1 MATAI
6 DNLGRKIDSSNM
18 TLGEIKALIGTMM
31 KSKVGAARPVESRK
45 EAGEQDGN
53 LSKIRELLEEY
64 TKDFAKDAE
73 EQKSLLSSVVSNLK
87 SLLSQREEKKAN
99 KEENP
104 NNKEKV
110 SKEEITIAK
119 ATEGMHRAFTKKG
132 SGYTHDIYVE
142 AAIKNLLNAIQSNS
156 KTETV
161 MGAMPQAKQEKGLSE
176 QSSTSDLQTILEKH
190 VKEMAAVD
198 KGYLESIVD
207 RLGEILSSK
216 KEAPQKSKSA
226 KVISTREEKTIAKS
240 TDRFA
245 EEFHKTI
252 GTKGSG
258 WVHDPY
264 CEKVLNQILATLTIS
279 SKRKLAA
286 DKAGEAG
293 NQRIA
298 ILLADPKGSGGK
310 GGGGGKSGAASPA
323 SPRPSEP
330 KQEATEFG
338 PTDAELRRLW
348 FMQTIV
354 NKVYSFSNKLQ
365 DNFLGFNGLNTIIK
379 GISDEERKFTQEVRA
394 TAYEVAGVTKE
405 SRGLQKIYEQI
416 GTSSVE
422 TGMDR
427 SQTQKFYLKAL
438 KIGIKDSKTAL
449 AVTKAQLNTERQIG
463 VEAGTLNE
471 TFLSMA
477 KAGRMNNDQIAQMGR
492 GMRDVARNT
501 GMTGDALAD
510 AIKNSAQFT
519 TNLRKAANL
528 TASSVEN
535 IVEISVNA
543 KKLGIENEMQPLLS
557 AMTSTNDLFFKTSDK
572 TRAMLLQAANSV
584 GRMKDLKNGTILN
597 SKEGIKDMAKG
608 FDNILKKFGVE
619 SLNAVDNLSDEAKTK
634 LNIQLSQT
642 YGIEL
647 GDMRSVIETMQES
660 GKGMADRLAAINK
673 QKLMNLTI
681 EEKAALQE
689 KERAMKAG
697 KSLSILT
704 ALSEAT
710 KGTGDGLEGMTQA
723 LSKFETKNKKN
734 FEEDMKA
741 MGQSWSS
748 AGDAAK
754 QSIESALKEI
764 NTGRKKAGMSEIK
777 IDASEINAALQD
789 KDALAVVMGRLTKGE
804 QELAS
809 ISKQQLDPMTNME
822 KHLEQ
827 INDNIRVFTQGM
839 FSGIFNSILGQL
851 IAIAGVLASILAGV
865 AYMGLNVHSA
875 YDSTK
880 RLISDLTGWKRAD
893 KAAQVGEAMVSG
905 RPNKTLSPGDEY
917 IRSLKEAAKEKDAKA
932 IEKSIARNGKKQA
945 MKKPDPT
952 AFDSIK
958 NGWDD
963 VTKSIQSKM
972 KKMGK
977 GLKAETY
984 NWSVSIKEAT
994 ENLAKQVEA
1003 NPIKVYG
1010 KMITDFRAGTINTV
1024 AEISSKIKQGFDVA
1038 KNFTVTGM
1046 KNIGTGIKSGFQN
1059 AKKSIQA
1066 IKISK
1071 DALKGIEAGKVL
1083 AVGVKGIGNSLAAIT
1098 KASGQ
1103 AGGGLLKFAARMNP
1117 LALAVMAGFAAI
1129 DGLTGALEAGARA
1142 GEIFGKKQEDVTM
1155 NEEYAAKTA
1164 GLLTGVLNG
1173 LTLGIAGWILPMDK
1187 ITDSIAR
1194 FNAKVPIL
1202 TVALAP
1208 LVIAL
1213 ELVWGVIKGLALGI
1227 WEIMKGLWNGVMNI
1241 INPVV
1246 EGLSDIFSTISGM
1259 FVGTSKNA
1267 GGLTKVFRELG
1278 GVVGIVS
1285 GTIKFVG
1292 TAIGWIFRAI
1302 GSVIGFIIKAQL
1314 KIFEGLTYVLQ
1325 PIAEVFTALWGGIM
1339 DVGRGIGD
1347 VFMGIWDV
1355 VSMIGSQI
1363 YGMFSPIFSLFGSGK
1378 NEGIGFMDVLKGF
1391 GMLLGKTAGILLKVV
1406 IQPLMVL
1413 ASLLSGIGKII
1424 QAIVKVFKGDFSG
1437 AGELIK
1443 SAMMG
1448 VVDALLWPFKEIL
1461 SIFGSIGKSIFNAV
1475 YSVFSFVVGIFSKIA
1490 SAIVGVIGT
1499 VFSWIGSAAS
1509 TLFGWISGGIKTVF
1523 GWISGAVGTV
1533 FGWIGKAAS
1542 TVFGWIGSAAGT
1554 IQSAFGIVFGWL
1566 GDAVSAVGS
1575 AIGTAFGWIK
1585 SAFGT
1590 VINAIST
1597 VVKSIYDFVVNLEPV
1612 VEVFDALWD
1621 GLKEIGKG
1629 FYEIY
1634 AIFEEIVSGIFDT
1647 VTTIF
1652 GELFNIIGSLFGG
1665 GEIKN
1670 AASQVEGAI
1679 SKVQPAISM
1688 MSQVMG
1694 YVTKVISFVAKFA
1707 TIILKMVLQPL
1718 MILAKVL
1725 SGIGKLLQAV
1735 AKLIRGDFSGASK
1748 LVGEAIMGIVDAI
1761 LWPFK
1766 EVLGYFLGFG
1776 KKAWSAITSPF
1787 SAVGSFGSW
1796 LFNSAIDSMGGFGL
1810 WLYENTIGAMAG
1822 FGNWLY
1828 ENTIGAMAG
1837 FGNWLYDTFAG
1848 TMSKV
1853 MDYVLSLI
1861 PGSGAV
1867 KAGAQAFSATETEN
1881 TKRVQKEGSSSVSGI
1896 GRTLGGIKELSL
1908 KKTLGGIGETGS
1920 AMLSNLNPFNWF
1932 EEGTRQVEQT
1942 GVGVLHKNE
1951 MVIPAKDVET
1961 LSAKGAGKFDG
1972 SSSFLSDVL
1981 NSMLGGMTSPTSMV
1995 SAPSSNPSTFENP
2008 SNKAIEMQLMTDQ
2021 SKAQVMAA
2029 TSLNQIL
2036 VESMT
2041 GDGLFVQD
2049 KLGFVA
2055 QKEMIKL
2062 QMDSVKQ
2069 PLEKVTNAANA
2080 KKIAEQGMMPSIGS
2094 PKMNSAD
2101 VNASTT
2107 LNNLIS
2113 QPTSASGMSTQGPI
2127 SVEPISVAG
2136 TGVAGQPP
2144 TSIRTV
2150 AQTSPSIPDIHSAMA
2165 SEKASTS
2172 PVKTEITSAE
2182 LGAIATEAED
2192 QNAKLDT
2199 LITLFTEVL
2208 AALKPKSTPIS
2219 SSGGAAGDTASKK
2232 VVHRPSNSF
2241 RNTVG
2246 LVTQTAGKA
2255 ALNLGP
2261 PKA

>member
-31 KSKVGAARPVESRK
+31 KSKVGAARPVESSK
-45 EAGEQDGN
+45 ESSERYGN
-53 LSKIRELLEEY
+53 LDKVREILEKY

-73 EQKSLLSSVVSNLK
+73 EQRSLLSSVVENLK
-87 SLLSQREEKKAN
+87 NLIFQRNEKRAN
-99 KEENP
+99 KEKSPER
-104 NNKEKV
+104 KEKTT
-110 SKEEITIAK
+110 KEDLTIAK
-119 ATEGMHRAFTKKG
+119 ASEGLHKAFTKKG
-132 SGYTHDIYVE
+132 FGYTHDVYVE
-142 AAIKNLLNAIQSNS
+142 AALKNLLNAIQSSS
-156 KTETV
+156 KSETL
-161 MGAMPQAKQEKGLSE
+161 MGTITDAKQDKGLSE
-176 QSSTSDLQTILEKH
+176 QNSASDLQAILEKH
-190 VKEMAAVD
+190 IKEIAAVD
-198 KGYLESIVD
+198 KGYLENIVD
-207 RLGEILSSK
+207 VLTQILSSK
-216 KEAPQKSKSA
+216 KEAPQKPKST
-226 KVISTREEKTIAKS
+226 KVISTKEEKTIAKS
-240 TDRFA
+240 SSRFA

-264 CEKVLNQILATLTIS
+264 CEKILNQILATLTVS
-279 SKRKLAA
+279 KKRKSAA
-286 DKAGEAG
+286 DKAGQFG
-293 NQRIA
+293 DQRIA
-298 ILLADPKGSGGK
+298 ILLADPKGSG
-310 GGGGGKSGAASPA
+310 KSGSTNPA
-323 SPRPSEP
+323 SPSPNPSES
-330 KQEATEFG
+330 KTEETNFG

-354 NKVYSFSNKLQ
+354 NKVYTFSNKLQ
-365 DNFLGFNGLNTIIK
+365 DNFLGFNGFNTIIK

-394 TAYEVAGVTKE
+394 TAYEIAGVTKE

-449 AVTKAQLNTERQIG
+449 AVTKAQLNAERQIG

-471 TFLSMA
+471 MFLSMA

-492 GMRDVARNT
+492 GMRDVAKNT

-510 AIKNSAQFT
+510 AIKSSEQFT
-519 TNLRKAANL
+519 NNLRKASNL

-535 IVEISVNA
+535 ILEISVNA

-584 GRMKDLKNGTILN
+584 GRMKELKDGTILN
-597 SKEGIKDMAKG
+597 SKQGIKDMAKG
-608 FDNILKKFGVE
+608 FDNILKKFGVD
-619 SLNAVDNLSDEAKTK
+619 SLNAVDNLSDEAKTR

-673 QKLMNLTI
+673 QSLMNLTI
-681 EEKAALQE
+681 EERATLKE

-723 LSKFETKNKKN
+723 LSKFEAKNKKN

-764 NTGRKKAGMSEIK
+764 NTGRKKAGMSEVK
-777 IDASEINAALQD
+777 IDASEINDALKD

-804 QELAS
+804 QELANAQ
-809 ISKQQLDPMTNME
+809 KQQLDPMTNME

-839 FSGIFNSILGQL
+839 FSGIFNSMLGQL
-851 IAIAGVLASILAGV
+851 IAIAGVLASIFAGIS
-865 AYMGLNVHSA
+865 YMGLNIYSA

-880 RLISDLTGWKRAD
+880 RLISDIAGWKKTD
-893 KAAQVGEAMVSG
+893 KLTQVGEAKISG
-905 RPNKTLSPGDEY
+905 RSNKPLSPGDEY
-917 IRSLKEAAKEKDAKA
+917 IRSLKEAAKEKDSKA
-932 IEKSIARNGKKQA
+932 IEKSIARNNKKQA
-945 MKKPDPT
+945 MKHDLTVFESVK
-952 AFDSIK
+952 S
-958 NGWDD
+958 GWDD
-963 VTKSIQSKM
+963 ATKSIQSKM

-977 GLKAETY
+977 SLKAETY
-984 NWSVSIKEAT
+984 NWSASIKEAT
-994 ENLAKQVEA
+994 ETLAKQVEA
-1003 NPIKVYG
+1003 NPIQAYG
-1010 KMITDFRAGTINTV
+1010 KMITDFRTGTIKAVTDIGSRV
-1024 AEISSKIKQGFDVA
+1024 KQGFDIA
-1038 KNFTVTGM
+1038 KDITVVGM
-1046 KNIGTGIKSGFQN
+1046 EKIGTGINNGFQT
-1059 AKKSIQA
+1059 ARKGISS

-1071 DALKGIEAGKVL
+1071 DALKGIEAGKVF
-1083 AVGVKGIGNSLAAIT
+1083 AGGIRGIGNSLAAIT
-1098 KASGQ
+1098 KASGK
-1103 AGGGLLKFAARMNP
+1103 AGSGLLKVAAGMNP
-1117 LALAVMAGFAAI
+1117 LALAVMVGFAAI
-1129 DGLTGALEAGARA
+1129 DALTGALEAGARA

-1202 TVALAP
+1202 TIALSP
-1208 LVIAL
+1208 LVVAL
-1213 ELVWGVIKGLALGI
+1213 ELIWGVIKGLALGI
-1227 WEIMKGLWNGVMNI
+1227 WEIMKGLWTGVMNI
-1241 INPVV
+1241 FSPII
-1246 EGLSDIFSTISGM
+1246 EALSDIFSTVSSM

-1278 GVVGIVS
+1278 GIVGIVS
-1285 GTIKFVG
+1285 GAIKFVG
-1292 TAIGWIFRAI
+1292 TAIGWIFRAV
-1302 GSVIGFIIKAQL
+1302 GAVVGFILKAAL
-1314 KIFEGLTYVLQ
+1314 KIIEGFLYVLQ
-1325 PIAEVFTALWGGIM
+1325 PVAEVFTALWEGIM
-1339 DVGRGIGD
+1339 DFGRGIGD
-1347 VFMGIWDV
+1347 VFMSIWD
-1355 VSMIGSQI
+1355 SISTIGSVI
-1363 YGMFSPIFSLFGSGK
+1363 YNIFSSILSPLFSLFGGSK
-1378 NEGIGFMDVLKGF
+1378 NEGIGFMDVLKSLGKI
-1391 GMLLGKTAGILLKVV
+1391 LGKTAGILLKFI
-1406 IQPLMVL
+1406 IQPLMIV
-1413 ASLLSGIGKII
+1413 AKLLSGIGKII
-1424 QAIVKVFKGDFSG
+1424 QAVVKIFKGDFSG
-1437 AGELIK
+1437 AGELVK
-1443 SAMMG
+1443 SAMLG
-1448 VVDALLWPFKEIL
+1448 VVDALLWPVKEVL
-1461 SIFGSIGKSIFNAV
+1461 GIFGSLGKSIFNSI
-1475 YSVFSFVVGIFSKIA
+1475 YGIFSFI
-1490 SAIVGVIGT
+1490 IGVT
-1499 VFSWIGSAAS
+1499 
-1509 TLFGWISGGIKTVF
+1509 TKVF
-1523 GWISGAVGTV
+1523 GWITSYYSKVFSVIAKIIGASFSWISNAVNAVGTV
-1533 FGWIGKAAS
+1533 FGWVGN
-1542 TVFGWIGSAAGT
+1542 VFTT
-1554 IQSAFGIVFGWL
+1554 IA
-1566 GDAVSAVGS
+1566 
-1575 AIGTAFGWIK
+1575 
-1585 SAFGT
+1585 
-1590 VINAIST
+1590 
-1597 VVKSIYDFVVNLEPV
+1597 KSIYDSFLNIEPV
-1612 VEVFDALWD
+1612 VEVFSALRD

-1634 AIFEEIVSGIFDT
+1634 AIFEEIASSIFEIVS
-1647 VTTIF
+1647 TIF
-1652 GELFNIIGSLFGG
+1652 GEIFNTISSLFGG
-1665 GEIKN
+1665 ETKSITN
-1670 AASQVEGAI
+1670 AASQVQGAI
-1679 SKVQPAISM
+1679 SKVEPAISV
-1688 MSQVMG
+1688 MSQVMKS
-1694 YVTKVISFVAKFA
+1694 VTKVISFVAKFIK
-1707 TIILKMVLQPL
+1707 IIMKMILQPI
-1718 MILAKVL
+1718 MIVAKVL
-1725 SGIGKLLQAV
+1725 SGIGKMIQSV

-1748 LVGEAIMGIVDAI
+1748 LVGEAINGIVDAI

-1776 KKAWSAITSPF
+1776 KNVLSVIASPF
-1787 SAVGSFGSW
+1787 SAMS
-1796 LFNSAIDSMGGFGL
+1796 DFGL
-1810 WLYENTIGAMAG
+1810 WLFDSTTSAMNG

-1828 ENTIGAMAG
+1828 GNTIGAMGG
-1837 FGNWLYDTFAG
+1837 FGNWLYDTFTG

-1853 MDYVLSLI
+1853 MEYVLSLI

-1867 KAGAQAFSATETEN
+1867 KASAQAFTATEAEN
-1881 TKRVQKEGSSSVSGI
+1881 KRRVEKDGVSTTSGI
-1896 GRTLGGIKELSL
+1896 GRTLGGIKEMSIG
-1908 KKTLGGIGETGS
+1908 KTFGGMVETGS

-1961 LSAKGAGKFDG
+1961 LSAKGGGKFDNN
-1972 SSSFLSDVL
+1972 SSFMNDIF
-1981 NSMLGGMTSPTSMV
+1981 NSILGGMKSNV
-1995 SAPSSNPSTFENP
+1995 SNPINY
-2008 SNKAIEMQLMTDQ
+2008 
-2021 SKAQVMAA
+2021 
-2029 TSLNQIL
+2029 
-2036 VESMT
+2036 
-2041 GDGLFVQD
+2041 
-2049 KLGFVA
+2049 
-2055 QKEMIKL
+2055 
-2062 QMDSVKQ
+2062 
-2069 PLEKVTNAANA
+2069 KVTNTSNA
-2080 KKIAEQGMMPSIGS
+2080 KKIINQGLMPSIGS
-2094 PKMNSAD
+2094 PKMPTSE

-2107 LNNLIS
+2107 LNNLIN

-2136 TGVAGQPP
+2136 TGV
-2144 TSIRTV
+2144 SSSNIRTV
-2150 AQTSPSIPDIHSAMA
+2150 AQTSPSVPDIHSAIA
-2165 SEKASTS
+2165 NEKASTS

-2199 LITLFTEVL
+2199 LIALFTQVL

-2219 SSGGAAGDTASKK
+2219 SGGGNYGDTASKK
-2232 VVHRPSNSF
+2232 VVHRPANSF